1 MKIPKLKLITNK
13 IAKLILSLVLI
24 ISLTACSTN
33 RLNAQER
40 IFLDLKLE
48 FLDEYQLPK
57 SNFNGTKVGGL
68 SAIAYDPA
76 STNYYV
82 ISDDRSNFAPARF
95 YTFKIGFNQENLD
108 NITIEKVEVK
118 NVTSLRNEN
127 GQTYPAGSIDFEGI
141 AVSPKRTIFASS
153 EGIAKQKI
161 APLIAEYDIET
172 GKQLSKLRLP
182 DRYLP
187 NETDT
192 ENEPPRGVQDN
203 LGFESLTLN
212 PNGLATSD
220 PFRLFTATEAA
231 LLQDKI
237 ALNPETSDRLRFL
250 HYVIGPVGSPLLLA
264 EHLYLLE
271 PAPKN
276 AIANGL
282 TEITAIE
289 PEGFFLTLERTFGAF
304 GAGAKIFQVIIGN
317 ATDISGVDS
326 IKGELGELQPLKKKL
341 LLDLSE
347 LDIYLDNLEAMTL
360 GPRFRDGTQSLIL
373 LSDDN
378 FRDSQVTQFL
388 LFRLSEG

>member
-1 MKIPKLKLITNK
+1 MNK
-13 IAKLILSLVLI
+13 IAKLLLSLVLL

-76 STNYYV
+76 SSNYYV

-95 YTFKIGFNQENLD
+95 YTFNIGFNQKDLD
-108 NITIEKVEVK
+108 KIGIEKVDIK
-118 NVTSLRNEN
+118 NVTYLRNEN
-127 GQTYPAGSIDFEGI
+127 GQTYPAGSVDLEGI
-141 AVSPKRTIFASS
+141 AVSPKRTIFVSS
-153 EGIAKQKI
+153 EGIPSQQI

-172 GKQLSKLRLP
+172 GKLLSKLRLP
-182 DRYLP
+182 QRYLP
-187 NETDT
+187 NETDKQD
-192 ENEPPRGVQDN
+192 EPPRGVQDN
-203 LGFESLTLN
+203 LGFESLSLN
-212 PNGLATSD
+212 PNGLAASD

-271 PAPKN
+271 PTPKN
-276 AIANGL
+276 TIANGL
-282 TEITAIE
+282 TEMSAIE
-289 PEGFFLTLERTFGAF
+289 PEGFFLTLERTFGAI
-304 GAGAKIFQVIIGN
+304 GAGAKIFQVVIGN

-326 IKGELGELQPLKKKL
+326 LKGELGELQPLKKKI

-347 LDIYLDNLEAMTL
+347 LGIYLDNLEAMTL

-378 FRDSQVTQFL
+378 FRDNQVTQFL
-388 LFRLSEG
+388 LFRLREG

>member
-1 MKIPKLKLITNK
+1 MNK
-13 IAKLILSLVLI
+13 IAKLLLSLVLL

-76 STNYYV
+76 SSNYYV

-95 YTFKIGFNQENLD
+95 YTFNIGFNQKDLD
-108 NITIEKVEVK
+108 KIGIEKVDIK
-118 NVTSLRNEN
+118 NVTYLRNEN
-127 GQTYPAGSIDFEGI
+127 GQTYPAGSVDLEGI
-141 AVSPKRTIFASS
+141 AVSPKRTIFVSS
-153 EGIAKQKI
+153 EGIPSQQI

-172 GKQLSKLRLP
+172 GKLLSKLRLP
-182 DRYLP
+182 QRYLP
-187 NETDT
+187 NETDKQD
-192 ENEPPRGVQDN
+192 EPPRGVQDN
-203 LGFESLTLN
+203 LGFESLSLN
-212 PNGLATSD
+212 PNGLAASD

-271 PAPKN
+271 PTPKN
-276 AIANGL
+276 TIANGL
-282 TEITAIE
+282 TEMSAIE
-289 PEGFFLTLERTFGAF
+289 PEGFFLTLERTFGAI
-304 GAGAKIFQVIIGN
+304 GAGAKIFQVVIGN

-326 IKGELGELQPLKKKL
+326 LKGELGELQPLKKKI

-347 LDIYLDNLEAMTL
+347 LGIYLDNLEAMTL

-378 FRDSQVTQFL
+378 FRDNQVTQFL
-388 LFRLSEG
+388 LFRLTEG

>member
-1 MKIPKLKLITNK
+1 MKK
-13 IAKLILSLVLI
+13 IAKLLLSLVLL

-76 STNYYV
+76 SSNYYV

-95 YTFKIGFNQENLD
+95 YTFKIGFNQKDLD
-108 NITIEKVEVK
+108 KIGIEQVDIK
-118 NVTSLRNEN
+118 NVTYLRNEN
-127 GQTYPAGSIDFEGI
+127 GQTYPAGSVDLEGI
-141 AVSPKRTIFASS
+141 AVSPKRTIFVSS
-153 EGIAKQKI
+153 EGIPSQQI

-172 GKQLSKLRLP
+172 GKLLSKLRLP
-182 DRYLP
+182 QRYLP
-187 NETDT
+187 NETDKQD
-192 ENEPPRGVQDN
+192 EPPRGVQDN
-203 LGFESLTLN
+203 LGFESLSLN
-212 PNGLATSD
+212 PNGLAASD

-276 AIANGL
+276 TIANGL
-282 TEITAIE
+282 TEMSAIE
-289 PEGFFLTLERTFGAF
+289 PEGFFLTLERTFGAI
-304 GAGAKIFQVIIGN
+304 GAGAKIFQVVIGN

-326 IKGELGELQPLKKKL
+326 LKGELGELQPLKKKI

-347 LDIYLDNLEAMTL
+347 LGIYLDNLEAMTL

-378 FRDSQVTQFL
+378 FRDNQVTQFL
-388 LFRLSEG
+388 LFRLREG